1 MASPLNIGDAVAIL
15 TSIYKTYD
23 AYRSTPDKLRQ
34 ALRRFE
40 DAEKECETLNG
51 VLATSRRQEY
61 RTWPGTAGF
70 VADLQMARDFFRQF
84 KPLTDEAG
92 NVKMIAKVK
101 KTIRVQ
107 WDWLEV
113 EKHVANV
120 NTHRENMNH
129 FKQTVLIQA
138 AYDNTEL
145 HLHTL
150 RVHLENRQGTTQV
163 VQGTVQDDGSSLSSE
178 HMSVLSRASRSLR
191 VARQMQIE
199 PPRRHEVR
207 LSPIIEASSSST
219 RTSQTDGQDDLRRK
233 VADFVEKVELHKPGS
248 LQVARLQDLRY
259 IAELPERWYR
269 SQQEQQ
275 QQHGS
280 GPSPRHVPIST
291 DLLSRSS
298 ILGFSY
304 VPAQV
309 PARSGDAIS
318 ISPSWHIALDKA
330 QYGSNVVGSP
340 TLCASISP
348 ERALEIDDVT
358 ISDGASVDSAQTDEE
373 EQVIEGVMIMT
384 PFLAR
389 PMPCRLKLVQS
400 AGSLCIQSTTI
411 KRFYREALPA
421 LDGITSSSLLP
432 ITGSNDDGIYTPE
445 MTPLIFNHAVLPG
458 MSSFPKILHPS
469 AEVSTNAFDAHR
481 YLIDFYQHQ
490 YLQVERYPNLPKAMM
505 GLSYA
510 FERETDRNLLRQK
523 IFGKQLLASVGVSTV
538 QFATGSVPKPCG
550 TQAASLWKNT
560 PISPENSN
568 ASDCGDELTIT
579 IQCSMKGKPTPDCAI
594 EFRILKIDHKNIE
607 KVRINKGKE
616 LELKLRRLEPNKH
629 EPLTVV
635 ASGGVMS
642 SSSTTS
648 NLSNISD
655 SSHSSAEAPSLAKS
669 QSRRTSLFS
678 PSRKSSITSVSTTKP
693 LASFLCYIKITEEGN
708 GSTRAKK
715 DFLDALETS
724 FKA

>member
-40 DAEKECETLNG
+40 DAEKECEALNG
-51 VLATSRRQEY
+51 VLATSRRREY

-70 VADLQMARDFFRQF
+70 VADLQMARDFFWQF

-120 NTHRENMNH
+120 NTHRENMNN

-269 SQQEQQ
+269 SQQE
-275 QQHGS
+275 
-280 GPSPRHVPIST
+280 
-291 DLLSRSS
+291 
-298 ILGFSY
+298 
-304 VPAQV
+304 
-309 PARSGDAIS
+309 
-318 ISPSWHIALDKA
+318 
-330 QYGSNVVGSP
+330 
-340 TLCASISP
+340 
-348 ERALEIDDVT
+348 
-358 ISDGASVDSAQTDEE
+358 
-373 EQVIEGVMIMT
+373 
-384 PFLAR
+384 
-389 PMPCRLKLVQS
+389 
-400 AGSLCIQSTTI
+400 
-411 KRFYREALPA
+411 
-421 LDGITSSSLLP
+421 
-432 ITGSNDDGIYTPE
+432 
-445 MTPLIFNHAVLPG
+445 
-458 MSSFPKILHPS
+458 
-469 AEVSTNAFDAHR
+469 
-481 YLIDFYQHQ
+481 
-490 YLQVERYPNLPKAMM
+490 
-505 GLSYA
+505 
-510 FERETDRNLLRQK
+510 
-523 IFGKQLLASVGVSTV
+523 
-538 QFATGSVPKPCG
+538 
-550 TQAASLWKNT
+550 
-560 PISPENSN
+560 
-568 ASDCGDELTIT
+568 
-579 IQCSMKGKPTPDCAI
+579 
-594 EFRILKIDHKNIE
+594 
-607 KVRINKGKE
+607 
-616 LELKLRRLEPNKH
+616 
-629 EPLTVV
+629 
-635 ASGGVMS
+635 
-642 SSSTTS
+642 
-648 NLSNISD
+648 
-655 SSHSSAEAPSLAKS
+655 
-669 QSRRTSLFS
+669 
-678 PSRKSSITSVSTTKP
+678 
-693 LASFLCYIKITEEGN
+693 
-708 GSTRAKK
+708 
-715 DFLDALETS
+715 
-724 FKA
+724 